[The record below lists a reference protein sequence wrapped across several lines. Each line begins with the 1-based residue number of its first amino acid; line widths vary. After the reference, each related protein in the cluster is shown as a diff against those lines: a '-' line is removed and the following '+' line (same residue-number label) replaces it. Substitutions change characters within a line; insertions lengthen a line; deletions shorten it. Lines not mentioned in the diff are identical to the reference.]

1 MKVVFLLALVC
12 LCGDSFAFVN
22 DNKQQRV
29 IIAANP
35 TVAPYVISEN
45 DSGIQLEIV
54 KAALNNQDINEVD
67 VHYMSNQRADALLN
81 QGHVDIALNY
91 SGILISGIYR
101 SQSVVSYENVV
112 VSLKKSNFTINSIYD
127 LATKSVLAFQNAP
140 AYLPKE
146 FGHNLENLR
155 GYEEVFNQQAQIH
168 HLMAGWVDTIILDR
182 RIFLHYLK
190 EYQKTNATKD
200 FVIHAIFP
208 PAARPAYFNNDLL
221 RQQFDKGLANII
233 QSGEYRTI
241 MLNLDKLY
249 TQRDFTRF

>member
-1 MKVVFLLALVC
+1 
-12 LCGDSFAFVN
+12 
-22 DNKQQRV
+22 
-29 IIAANP
+29 
-35 TVAPYVISEN
+35 
-45 DSGIQLEIV
+45 
-54 KAALNNQDINEVD
+54 
-67 VHYMSNQRADALLN
+67 MSNQRADALLN

-91 SGILISGIYR
+91 SGILIAGIYR

-168 HLMAGWVDTIILDR
+168 HLMAWWVDTIILDR

-190 EYQKTNATKD
+190 EYQKTNTTKD

-241 MLNLDKLY
+241 MLNLDKQY

>member
-1 MKVVFLLALVC
+1 MKVLFLLALVC
-12 LCGDSFAFVN
+12 LCGDSLAFVKGI
-22 DNKQQRV
+22 KQQRV

-35 TVAPYVISEN
+35 TVVPYVISEN

-54 KAALNNQDINEVD
+54 KAALNNQDINKVD

-91 SGILISGIYR
+91 SGILIAGIYR

-241 MLNLDKLY
+241 MLNLDKQY
-249 TQRDFTRF
+249 TQRDFTAL